1 MRTLFILVAL
11 GAAATSMGEAQT
23 LRPAGLDPGQRAIE
37 IALPDGGGTDV
48 GLWWVKSPRTQVGL
62 TGTVSYNSSEAGTG
76 ESQNSWTVLIGPGI
90 RRAVAV
96 SLPIVPFWRAD
107 AQFGVGGGSGTTPDL
122 ILLSASAGF
131 GADWFPFERIS
142 IGGHMGLR
150 TSYVRQTSDIPAG
163 GSSTQSSVN
172 VGTFRSGLTLRL
184 FF

>member
-11 GAAATSMGEAQT
+11 GAAATTMGEAQT
-23 LRPAGLDPGQRAIE
+23 VRPAGLEPGQRAIE

-107 AQFGVGGGSGTTPDL
+107 AQVGVGGGSTPDL
-122 ILLSASAGF
+122 LLLSASAGF
-131 GADWFPFERIS
+131 GADWFPFERVS

-150 TSYVRQTSDIPAG
+150 TNYVRQTSDTG
-163 GSSTQSSVN
+163 GGASITQSTVQLN
-172 VGTFRSGLTLRL
+172 TFRSGLTLRL